1 MDDRAHIKSRTLKHL
16 NFHMQ
21 PIYAIQNDQ
30 FTLLPKT
37 DKIAQCCWCCTFL
50 CNASMHIRSQK
61 TFS

>member
-30 FTLLPKT
+30 FTLLHKT
-37 DKIAQCCWCCTFL
+37 DKIA
-50 CNASMHIRSQK
+50 
-61 TFS
+61 